1 MEMYAL
7 AIALLIC
14 FIATDALALPVT
26 AKLESC
32 EALPDGGFVGLYNY
46 GDRKFLRMCKG
57 TGCPLEIQVQDD
69 L

>member
-1 MEMYAL
+1 MEWYAVVL
-7 AIALLIC
+7 AFALVA
-14 FIATDALALPVT
+14 FAADVLAAPVT

-32 EALPDGGFVGLYNY
+32 EALPDGGFVGIYNY
-46 GDRKFLRMCKG
+46 DDRKFLRMCEG